1 MNQTPPA
8 RTITVRSPA
17 WKAPLRV
24 HYPDGTRP
32 AWRTLLTRRFPR
44 DRHHDLSYDPGLA
57 LELIGN
63 TSDIPDSRHDLVVV
77 LTEYRHALHDLA
89 TRALQQASHD

>member
-1 MNQTPPA
+1 MNQPQPA
-8 RTITVRSPA
+8 RTITVTSPA

-32 AWRTLLTRRFPR
+32 TWRTLLTRRFPR
-44 DRHHDLSYDPGLA
+44 HRPCDLSYDPHLA
-57 LELIGN
+57 IELIAN
-63 TSDIPDSRHDLVVV
+63 TSDIPESRYDLIVV

-89 TRALQQASHD
+89 TQALTTTTP